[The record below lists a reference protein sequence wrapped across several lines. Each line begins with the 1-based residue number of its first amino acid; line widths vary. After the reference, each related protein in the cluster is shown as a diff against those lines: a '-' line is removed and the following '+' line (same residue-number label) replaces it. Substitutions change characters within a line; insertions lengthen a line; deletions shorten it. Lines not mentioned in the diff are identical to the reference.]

1 MCVCVW
7 GGGGGEVKR
16 LSSALSKS
24 AFEPV
29 KESPSPSP
37 KRSSSLS
44 LELVSAFCFLR

>member
-1 MCVCVW
+1 MGV
-7 GGGGGEVKR
+7 GGGRGEVKR
-16 LSSALSKS
+16 LS

-44 LELVSAFCFLR
+44 LELDSVSCAEFSSSVHL